1 MLQNK
6 EATFA
11 PPIVQGGVNEL
22 ETNRDLYEQH
32 DMEACVWLFSN
43 RKRGLRSFFQFPPEH
58 HHNRPFPHRY
68 THYDA
73 AKNKMRTLQLIC
85 EHHNCLLLKY
95 YYKQHR
101 VHFIP
106 Y

>member
-11 PPIVQGGVNEL
+11 PPIAQGGVNEL

-43 RKRGLRSFFQFPPEH
+43 RKRGLRFFSSSRPNTITTALFHIVEH
-58 HHNRPFPHRY
+58 TMMRPK
-68 THYDA
+68 T
-73 AKNKMRTLQLIC
+73 K
-85 EHHNCLLLKY
+85 
-95 YYKQHR
+95 
-101 VHFIP
+101 
-106 Y
+106 

>member
-11 PPIVQGGVNEL
+11 PPIAQGGVNEL

-43 RKRGLRSFFQFPPEH
+43 RKRGLRFFSPVPARTPSQPP
-58 HHNRPFPHRY
+58 FS
-68 THYDA
+68 
-73 AKNKMRTLQLIC
+73 I
-85 EHHNCLLLKY
+85 
-95 YYKQHR
+95 
-101 VHFIP
+101 
-106 Y
+106 

>member
-11 PPIVQGGVNEL
+11 PPIAQGGVNEL

-43 RKRGLRSFFQFPPEH
+43 RKRGLRFFFSVPARTPSQPP
-58 HHNRPFPHRY
+58 FS
-68 THYDA
+68 
-73 AKNKMRTLQLIC
+73 I
-85 EHHNCLLLKY
+85 
-95 YYKQHR
+95 
-101 VHFIP
+101 
-106 Y
+106 